1 MDAYKQAYEHLRYTP
16 CRTLNPVY
24 FAKDGYELQWD
35 GITHLIVVTMYN
47 EDHVMLDRTLRGI
60 CENIEW
66 LIERV
71 RLLSPVTRDRLPVH
85 LILILIYRRSNM
97 TCGGSSALCW

>member
-35 GITHLIVVTMYN
+35 GITHLIVVVR
-47 EDHVMLDRTLRGI
+47 VMGCDDVMDVSSSLP
-60 CENIEW
+60 
-66 LIERV
+66 
-71 RLLSPVTRDRLPVH
+71 LSLSLSLSDNVQ
-85 LILILIYRRSNM
+85 
-97 TCGGSSALCW
+97 